1 VGIETEFLYI
11 MRRTAHHGTGT
22 NDGSEEGKCI
32 FIQYYRTGVNTSWFS
47 GSLNCRWIRSFKRH
61 IP

>member
-47 GSLNCRWIRSFKRH
+47 GLFNCR
-61 IP
+61 